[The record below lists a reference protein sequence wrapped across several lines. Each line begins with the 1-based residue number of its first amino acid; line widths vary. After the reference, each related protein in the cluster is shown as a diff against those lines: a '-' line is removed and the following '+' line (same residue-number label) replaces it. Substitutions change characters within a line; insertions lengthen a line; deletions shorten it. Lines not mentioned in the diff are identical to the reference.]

1 MIEEKKKVTNIHR
14 PHSHQQTQTDAR
26 KEAAVQK
33 QRRGLKKRMTALTV
47 VTAFVVILMGITLF
61 SQWQTI
67 AANNEE
73 QQQMEEQMVNLEDK
87 EAELNQQ
94 VEDYNDLD
102 YIAEVAREE
111 YYLTK
116 EGETLYKLPESDSS
130 N

>member
-14 PHSHQQTQTDAR
+14 PHSQKQTQTDAR
-26 KEAAVQK
+26 KDAAVQK

-73 QQQMEEQMVNLEDK
+73 QQQMEEQMVSLEDK

>member
-14 PHSHQQTQTDAR
+14 PHSHQKTQTDAW

-73 QQQMEEQMVNLEDK
+73 QQQMEEQMVSLEEK
-87 EAELNQQ
+87 EADLKQQ
-94 VEDYNDLD
+94 VKDYNDLD